1 MEYGGHQ
8 AKDRGPMRAES
19 DAQRCPLE
27 EHPQEQAEDAEDEH
41 GEVPDARPMMTRG
54 MLVRLTHP
62 TDRGLVLPCV
72 LRVASALRR
81 VAHQVQS
88 PEYPVAQQQR
98 ENKQQR

>member
-8 AKDRGPMRAES
+8 AKDRRPMRAES

-27 EHPQEQAEDAEDEH
+27 EQPQEQAEDAEDEH
-41 GEVPDARPMMTRG
+41 GEVLDARPMMTRG
-54 MLVRLTHP
+54 VLVRLTHR
-62 TDRGLVLPCV
+62 TGCGLVVRCV

-88 PEYPVAQQQR
+88 SEYPVAQQQR
-98 ENKQQR
+98 ENEQQR

>member
-1 MEYGGHQ
+1 
-8 AKDRGPMRAES
+8 MRAES
-19 DAQRCPLE
+19 DARRCPLE

-41 GEVPDARPMMTRG
+41 GEVLDARPMMTRG
-54 MLVRLTHP
+54 VLVRLTHP
-62 TDRGLVLPCV
+62 TGCGLVVRCV

-88 PEYPVAQQQR
+88 SEYPVAQQQR

>member
-1 MEYGGHQ
+1 
-8 AKDRGPMRAES
+8 MRDES

-54 MLVRLTHP
+54 VLVRATHRP
-62 TDRGLVLPCV
+62 GSWLVVRCV